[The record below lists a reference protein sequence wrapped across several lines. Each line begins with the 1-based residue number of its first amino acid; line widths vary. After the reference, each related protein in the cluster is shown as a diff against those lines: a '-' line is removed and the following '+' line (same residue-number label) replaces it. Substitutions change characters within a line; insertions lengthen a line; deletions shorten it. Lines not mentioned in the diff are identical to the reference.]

1 MSFDH
6 TPNISDCF
14 VWLEK
19 VCWQKHLRPVHTKE
33 DNCKDN
39 YKDNDISVHTS
50 KQYRLFILSAHASA
64 ALNFKLL
71 IAGLILIRC

>member
-39 YKDNDISVHTS
+39 DISVHTC
-50 KQYRLFILSAHASA
+50 KQYHLLILSARASA

-71 IAGLILIRC
+71 IAGLISIRC